1 MAGLR
6 ILQVN
11 KFYPPHIGG
20 IETVVQQVSE
30 GLKDRAQ
37 VSVLVCQPQGR
48 GIREEYGGVSVT
60 RCSTWRTVASCPVS
74 FSFFRAFRRMAKE
87 AEDDADPE
95 A

>member
-37 VSVLVCQPQGR
+37 VSVLVCQPGARASGR
-48 GIREEYGGVSVT
+48 NTAAYPSPGAAPGG
-60 RCSTWRTVASCPVS
+60 R
-74 FSFFRAFRRMAKE
+74 
-87 AEDDADPE
+87 
-95 A
+95 

>member
-37 VSVLVCQPQGR
+37 VSVLVCQPQGK

>member
-37 VSVLVCQPQGR
+37 VLFRLYQSVATSSGL
-48 GIREEYGGVSVT
+48 
-60 RCSTWRTVASCPVS
+60 
-74 FSFFRAFRRMAKE
+74 
-87 AEDDADPE
+87 
-95 A
+95 